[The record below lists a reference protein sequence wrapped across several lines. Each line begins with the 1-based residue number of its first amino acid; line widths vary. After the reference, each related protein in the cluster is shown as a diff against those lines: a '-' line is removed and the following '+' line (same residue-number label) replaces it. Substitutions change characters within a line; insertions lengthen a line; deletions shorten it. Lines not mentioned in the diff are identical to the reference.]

1 MDDPSRITQVCDR
14 ENMAQVER
22 MTGQELQ
29 ELRNELGW
37 TQYFLADVLG
47 VPRSSIAHWEQGRA
61 RVPVNVAS
69 GMKKAAGVL
78 AVCKAAS
85 GMERHVRAVLHRAM
99 TTG

>member
-1 MDDPSRITQVCDR
+1 
-14 ENMAQVER
+14 

-69 GMKKAAGVL
+69 GMKKAA
-78 AVCKAAS
+78 S